1 VVQEVIMMAP
11 NTHLHITSW
20 VLAFIL
26 LAVVVM
32 LHKQGNAKAGK
43 IVQMILRLDYL
54 VILYSGG
61 DLLAVYFNGED
72 TFLAI
77 IKALAGIWVIVAMEM
92 IAVKTAKDKPVG
104 SWWIQFIIS
113 VLITLIL
120 GFGFLNLGILP

>member
-1 VVQEVIMMAP
+1 
-11 NTHLHITSW
+11 
-20 VLAFIL
+20 
-26 LAVVVM
+26 
-32 LHKQGNAKAGK
+32 

-120 GFGFLNLGILP
+120 GFGFLNLGILPYACGCSIRLEHLFFRLAIKTTRMRI

>member
-1 VVQEVIMMAP
+1 MIVP
-11 NTHLHITSW
+11 NTNLIITSW
-20 VLAFIL
+20 LLSYIV

-32 LHKQGNAKAGK
+32 LHKQGNAIAGK

-104 SWWIQFIIS
+104 SWW
-113 VLITLIL
+113 
-120 GFGFLNLGILP
+120 

>member
-1 VVQEVIMMAP
+1 MMAP

-43 IVQMILRLDYL
+43 MVQMNLRLDYL

-72 TFLAI
+72 AFLAI
-77 IKALAGIWVIVAMEM
+77 IKALAGMWVIVAMEM
-92 IAVKTAKDKPVG
+92 IAVKTAKDSPVG
-104 SWWIQFIIS
+104 SWGLQLIIAA
-113 VLITLIL
+113 LITLIL